1 MVEQLTFNQSIG
13 VRFPVSAPI
22 LSTGGWCNGC
32 IRVSKTL
39 GEGSIPSPPANLWYD
54 GCESLAFK
62 FVKLAER
69 GQYSYRTPFSVNNG
83 SDNTEEL
90 LAAARSKSFLR

>member
-1 MVEQLTFNQSIG
+1 
-13 VRFPVSAPI
+13 
-22 LSTGGWCNGC
+22 
-32 IRVSKTL
+32 
-39 GEGSIPSPPANLWYD
+39 
-54 GCESLAFK
+54 
-62 FVKLAER
+62 VKLAER